1 MVDPDP
7 EGEQAAMAGINRSVE
22 MARNSRYLEKGQP
35 GCYAQY
41 TNCKRET
48 DRWLS
53 CTLRSS
59 CACVCVRVIRELGRH
74 TQSRSEFRRGPEIRD
89 EVT

>member
-35 GCYAQY
+35 GCYAQLHQLQAG
-41 TNCKRET
+41 
-48 DRWLS
+48 DRPLVVLYVEEFM
-53 CTLRSS
+53 CV
-59 CACVCVRVIRELGRH
+59 CAC
-74 TQSRSEFRRGPEIRD
+74 SRN
-89 EVT
+89 